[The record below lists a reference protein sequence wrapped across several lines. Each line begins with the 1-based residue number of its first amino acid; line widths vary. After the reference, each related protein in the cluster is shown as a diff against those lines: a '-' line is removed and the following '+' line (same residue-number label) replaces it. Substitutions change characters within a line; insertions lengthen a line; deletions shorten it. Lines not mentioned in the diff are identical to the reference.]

1 MKHTDPNSLVTLY
14 QTESAPLDA
23 WKLVS
28 DQVMGG
34 LSNGKLVREEKYG
47 CLCDCMTG
55 AVSLANNGGFLQMK
69 LPVAGSEIPGTVK
82 GLFLELAGSPDTYN
96 VHIKTHDLMRPWQS
110 YRLQVNLTEEWQR
123 FVAPWAQFKAH
134 RTDTPLQQAHITS
147 VAIVAIGKA
156 FVADVAVR
164 KLGYWI

>member
-14 QTESAPLDA
+14 QTESAPLQA

-34 LSNGKLVREEKYG
+34 LSNGKLVRQEKYG
-47 CLCDCMTG
+47 CLCDCMSGT
-55 AVSLANNGGFLQMK
+55 VSLENNGGFLQMK
-69 LPVAGSEIPGTVK
+69 LPVAGSDIPDTSK
-82 GLFLELAGSPDTYN
+82 GLFMELAGSPDTYN
-96 VHIKTHDLMRPWQS
+96 IHIKTHDLIRPWQS
-110 YRLQVNLTEEWQR
+110 YRLQVNLTGNWQR
-123 FVAPWAQFKAH
+123 FVTPWAQFIAH

-147 VAIVAIGKA
+147 IAIVAIGKA

>member
-1 MKHTDPNSLVTLY
+1 MKYTDTINPVTLY
-14 QTESAPLDA
+14 QTESAPLHA

-34 LSNGKLVREEKYG
+34 LSNGKLVRQEKYG

-55 AVSLANNGGFLQMK
+55 TVSLENNGGFLQMK
-69 LPVAGSEIPGTVK
+69 LPVAESEIPDTGK
-82 GLFLELAGSPDTYN
+82 GLFMELAGSPDTYN
-96 VHIKTHDLMRPWQS
+96 VHIKTHDLMHPWQS
-110 YRLQVNLTEEWQR
+110 YRLQVNLTGNWQR
-123 FVAPWAQFKAH
+123 FVAPWSQFKAH
-134 RTDTPLQQAHITS
+134 RTDTPLQQSHITS

-156 FVADVAVR
+156 FVADVAVK